1 MKDLSLFIL
10 KNSLSSK
17 MKKGIQNFCS
27 NTTSTSTLL
36 QSSNRGADELMAKP
50 QSPTLEEMII
60 QLELEE
66 EEARISRIAND
77 DEDLPRRMSCVDGV
91 DIMKSARNALN
102 QYPRFS
108 LDGRDAMY
116 RSSFKNF
123 VDGRKSFCGSGAARL
138 PTTVAG
144 EKVVWCKPGVVAAL
158 MGLDAIPVP
167 VGRGGGREFVS
178 RKQSLRRMGKMELE
192 KERLNVNLKNR
203 RGKRRDDLGMCLPA
217 FEKVPVSSIG
227 GQADWRFKR
236 AR

>member
-1 MKDLSLFIL
+1 
-10 KNSLSSK
+10 

-36 QSSNRGADELMAKP
+36 QSSNRGAAGQLMTKP
-50 QSPTLEEMII
+50 PTLEEMII

-66 EEARISRIAND
+66 EED
-77 DEDLPRRMSCVDGV
+77 QDVPLPRRMSCVDGV

-123 VDGRKSFCGSGAARL
+123 VDGRKSFCGSGGAPRL
-138 PTTVAG
+138 PSTVAG
-144 EKVVWCKPGVVAAL
+144 ERVMWCKPGVVAAL
-158 MGLDAIPVP
+158 MGLDAVPVP
-167 VGRGGGREFVS
+167 VGRGFAS

-192 KERLNVNLKNR
+192 KERLSVNLKNR
-203 RGKRRDDLGMCLPA
+203 RGVRREDLGMSLPA
-217 FEKVPVSSIG
+217 FEKVPLSSQG
-227 GQADWRFKR
+227 SQADWRFKR